1 MEKQKQTDS
10 MKYSLN
16 TWSTFTENT
25 FDLLQK
31 MLTMDPKERINTATA
46 MDHPYFKVNLKS
58 NCSTLGFA
66 SR

>member
-46 MDHPYFKVNLKS
+46 MDHPYFKVNQ
-58 NCSTLGFA
+58 GFA